1 MGIRTMASVSTIG
14 KLTRM
19 WALVGEFMKRYGQVA
34 FGVIAVLILYT
45 LMFRPIAEDKQ
56 ASLERFVEI
65 ATALDRTTYSLESL
79 MTSQARIAD
88 SQAITAK
95 VLERTVDRLEHL
107 ADTYSGIDR
116 RQKGISQ

>member
-14 KLTRM
+14 KFTKM

-34 FGVIAVLILYT
+34 FGVVSVLILYT

-56 ASLERFVEI
+56 AALERFVEI
-65 ATALDRTTYSLESL
+65 AKALDRTTYSLESL